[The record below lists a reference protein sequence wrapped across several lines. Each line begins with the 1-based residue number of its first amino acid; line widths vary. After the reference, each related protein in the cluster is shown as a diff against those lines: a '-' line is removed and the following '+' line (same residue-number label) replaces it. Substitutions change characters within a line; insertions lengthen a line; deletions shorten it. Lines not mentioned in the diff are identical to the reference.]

1 MLDQLSRRKY
11 VEGDNLKVEIYG
23 TEDGSSGLEALARRV
38 VATKPDII
46 FVGGVGGPFV
56 QRMTGTIPTVVLSSD
71 LVGQGL
77 VESMAHPGG
86 NITGVSVDTGPLLWG
101 KRIELLREMVPSMT
115 KLAFLSLS
123 SSSLGGAQCR
133 SRRSRRRPL
142 LKASPSSS
150 SRSTL
155 GAESAYRAAIES
167 ARAQGADALL
177 VGQNPQTNSY
187 APLLAEL
194 TAGRASP
201 PSIPSA
207 PTSRP
212 AGSWPIR
219 KTSPNSSGGPRRDRG
234 DPRRRASCGHPR
246 QQPSRFFLTI
256 NLKTARALG
265 PRPAAFAARRRGGGD
280 RMRRRARP
288 GHVQATL
295 PTHALVHAEGR
306 RLAALQGAR
315 DARPRRAA
323 IRSGTLTARVRGL
336 THFSV

>member
-1 MLDQLSRRKY
+1 MRRRNFMIGALLAAFAARASAATPAAPRRPAVFEPAVPAASWRSGPLGEAMLDQLSRRKY

-150 SRSTL
+150 SRSTF
-155 GAESAYRAAIES
+155 GRPNPPT
-167 ARAQGADALL
+167 ARR
-177 VGQNPQTNSY
+177 S
-187 APLLAEL
+187 
-194 TAGRASP
+194 
-201 PSIPSA
+201 
-207 PTSRP
+207 
-212 AGSWPIR
+212 
-219 KTSPNSSGGPRRDRG
+219 
-234 DPRRRASCGHPR
+234 
-246 QQPSRFFLTI
+246 
-256 NLKTARALG
+256 RALG
-265 PRPAAFAARRRGGGD
+265 H
-280 RMRRRARP
+280 RAR
-288 GHVQATL
+288 
-295 PTHALVHAEGR
+295 THSSSAKT
-306 RLAALQGAR
+306 
-315 DARPRRAA
+315 PRRTCT
-323 IRSGTLTARVRGL
+323 RLCSP
-336 THFSV
+336 S